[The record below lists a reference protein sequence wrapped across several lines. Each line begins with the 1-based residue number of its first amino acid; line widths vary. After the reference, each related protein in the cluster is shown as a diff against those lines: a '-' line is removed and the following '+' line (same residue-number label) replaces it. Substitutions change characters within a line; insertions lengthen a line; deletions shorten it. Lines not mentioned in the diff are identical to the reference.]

1 MLKGILCVLKAP
13 RMPLSRDDLEEE
25 RRKAK
30 HLAMRQALQMLE
42 RSPNQ
47 LCSSCAE
54 WRETCSKD
62 RRNYCQDIDHFR
74 KAVQKMID
82 MLAVYV
88 SGSKLRE
95 LVESLQLDTRVF
107 TVHGDNRCYAPKDGS
122 SDKLD
127 MSMELQSKQEE
138 LQQVSAERDL
148 AKMTLYKVGRQAT
161 ELKDANQDLEQKLA
175 NQEKE
180 IQQRLQR
187 LEKVEER
194 IRSLETHSRS
204 AIFGP
209 EALKVKPSNL
219 LESNWSCRQQPEVEA
234 YLGSHQTRRS
244 IDAEHSHDRSS
255 KVKPCRRDLSLP
267 PASTGAEQQRLDAAV
282 GRLGILEQ
290 YGSIA
295 RAPLPEVLAARPCK
309 PPVRA
314 KPPKVFEF
322 NREDACIPKALRSRS
337 QAGYLDNSW
346 AKANSSTAM
355 FADFDR
361 VA

>member
-1 MLKGILCVLKAP
+1 
-13 RMPLSRDDLEEE
+13 MPLSKDDLEEE

-54 WRETCSKD
+54 WRETCAKD

-82 MLAVYV
+82 MLAVYI

-127 MSMELQSKQEE
+127 MSMELQSTQEE
-138 LQQVSAERDL
+138 LQQMSAERDL
-148 AKMTLYKVGRQAT
+148 AKMTLYKAGRQAT
-161 ELKDANQDLEQKLA
+161 ELKDANQDFEQKLA
-175 NQEKE
+175 NQETE
-180 IQQRLQR
+180 IRHRLQR
-187 LEKVEER
+187 LQKVEER
-194 IRSLETHSRS
+194 IRSLETQSRS
-204 AIFGP
+204 AVFGS
-209 EALKVKPSNL
+209 EASKLKPPNL
-219 LESNWSCRQQPEVEA
+219 FESSGSCRQQPGVEA
-234 YLGSHQTRRS
+234 YLGSHQTRRN

-255 KVKPCRRDLSLP
+255 KVKPFGRDWSFP
-267 PASTGAEQQRLDAAV
+267 PASAGVEQERLDAAV
-282 GRLGILEQ
+282 GRLGVLEQ
-290 YGSIA
+290 HGFIA
-295 RAPLPEVLAARPCK
+295 RAPLPEVLAARPCR

-314 KPPKVFEF
+314 KPPKEFEF
-322 NREDACIPKALRSRS
+322 NCEDASIPKALRSRS

-346 AKANSSTAM
+346 AKGNSSSAM